1 MDLSSITTKQFQPL
15 TDVQRVWDF
24 MVEVYADDWSNG
36 VPAPFF
42 EYALASAWL
51 DKNYLFADRLW
62 LDGDRVVAFTF
73 YENPCTDVHVN
84 LRPGYEA
91 LADAIVEYGETQM
104 PRFDGEKAFVLY
116 PGQTALIEAVK
127 RRGYVIRH
135 EEVDHAFDFET
146 GALDYPLPE
155 GFHVIDPPACEP
167 EKLARCFWRGFGSKL
182 ARCFWRGF
190 GSDEREPFENWADRV
205 TGDDWTAQR
214 SYYGVLGVTLAPPPH
229 ATYDH
234 NVIIA
239 DGTGEYACFS
249 GMWWVPEDRLAYMEP
264 LCTVPEHRG
273 KGLAAAALSMH
284 VRRLRP
290 LGARLMTGGG
300 SPFYA
305 RIGYN
310 RQIRWQHWEK
320 EQTT

>member
-62 LDGDRVVAFTF
+62 LDGDRVVAFAF

-91 LADAIVEYGETQM
+91 LAEEIVEYGETQM
-104 PRFDGEKAFVLY
+104 PRFDGEKAFVLL

-127 RRGYVIRH
+127 RRGYVVRH

-146 GALDYPLPE
+146 GVLDYPLPE

-167 EKLARCFWRGFGSKL
+167 EKLARCFWRGFGN
-182 ARCFWRGF
+182 
-190 GSDEREPFENWADRV
+190 DEREPFENWADRV

-214 SYYGVLGVTLAPPPH
+214 SYYGVLGETLAPPPH
-229 ATYDH
+229 AT
-234 NVIIA
+234 
-239 DGTGEYACFS
+239 
-249 GMWWVPEDRLAYMEP
+249 
-264 LCTVPEHRG
+264 
-273 KGLAAAALSMH
+273 
-284 VRRLRP
+284 
-290 LGARLMTGGG
+290 
-300 SPFYA
+300 
-305 RIGYN
+305 
-310 RQIRWQHWEK
+310 
-320 EQTT
+320 

>member
-51 DKNYLFADRLW
+51 DKNYLFMDRLW
-62 LDGDRVVAFTF
+62 LDGDRVVAFAF

-91 LADAIVEYGETQM
+91 LAEEIVEYGETQM
-104 PRFDGEKAFVLY
+104 PRFDGEKAFVLF

-127 RRGYVIRH
+127 RRGYVVRH

-155 GFHVIDPPACEP
+155 GFHVIDPKTCEP
-167 EKLARCFWRGFGSKL
+167 EKLARCFWRGFGN
-182 ARCFWRGF
+182 
-190 GSDEREPFENWADRV
+190 DEREPFENWADRV

-214 SYYGVLGVTLAPPPH
+214 SYYGVLGETLAPPPH

-310 RQIRWQHWEK
+310 REIHWQHWEK